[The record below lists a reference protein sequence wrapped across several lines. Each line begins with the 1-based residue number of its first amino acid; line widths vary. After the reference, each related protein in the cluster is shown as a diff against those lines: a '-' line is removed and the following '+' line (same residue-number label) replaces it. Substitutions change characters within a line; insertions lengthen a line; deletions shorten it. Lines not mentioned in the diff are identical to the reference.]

1 MITTSTAST
10 TGSRL
15 DQFEAS
21 GATPLL
27 SVPVQPGRKPL
38 NVLFIIDELC
48 ESGGAERWLLKIV
61 RLLPKDCFRCQLL
74 TFKIDRTGI
83 FADIPCPVHVF
94 KLGRTYDLNA
104 VKVAW
109 KLRGLLRSEKID
121 VVTTL
126 FETSDLWA
134 GPLARLFGVPV
145 LVSSRR
151 DMGILR
157 GRKHQLAY
165 RVISRM
171 FDAVLTVSEKV
182 REFCLANEHV
192 RPERVITLYN
202 GVDLADFTTEKHSS
216 LRTRLGVSA
225 ATPLIATVGHLRHV
239 KGVDTFIEAAARV
252 HREFP
257 EAVFLVVGDPTDAGY
272 AKQLRELCE
281 SLQLGDSVRF
291 LGNVPEVSSLL
302 VECDIFCLPSRSEG
316 FSNALV
322 EAMACGLPCVATR
335 VGGNDEAVLDKV
347 SGFIVPPEEPE
358 SMADRILRLLH
369 DPSLRQQ
376 FGDAARSAVEEK
388 FTDDVMIHQ
397 LSQLYTTLAE
407 AKHA

>member
-1 MITTSTAST
+1 MTTSTPPTVDTRPDA
-10 TGSRL
+10 R
-15 DQFEAS
+15 EAS
-21 GATPLL
+21 GGSPVL
-27 SVPVQPGRKPL
+27 SVPATQGKRPL

-61 RLLPKDCFRCQLL
+61 RLLPKDQFQCQLL
-74 TFKIDRTGI
+74 TFKLDRVGI
-83 FADIPCPVHVF
+83 FADIPCPVHVM

-109 KLRGLLRSEKID
+109 KIRSLLRSEQID

-157 GRKHQLAY
+157 GRKHEIAY
-165 RVISRM
+165 RRISRM
-171 FDAVLTVSEKV
+171 FDAVLTVSNKV

-202 GVDLADFTTEKHSS
+202 GVDLANFTVGKRSEF
-216 LRTRLGVSA
+216 RARLGISA
-225 ATPLIATVGHLRHV
+225 SAPVVATVGHLRHV
-239 KGVDTFIEAAARV
+239 KGVDIFIEAAARV
-252 HREFP
+252 HQAFP
-257 EAVFLVVGDPTDAGY
+257 EAVFLVVGDPTDTAY
-272 AKQLRELCE
+272 AEQLRQLCIK
-281 SLQLGDSVRF
+281 LQLSDTVRF
-291 LGNVPEVSSLL
+291 LGNVSKVSSLL
-302 VECDIFCLPSRSEG
+302 TECDIFCLPSRSEG

-335 VGGNDEAVLDKV
+335 VGGNDEAVQDDV
-347 SGFIVPPEEPE
+347 SGFIVAPENPE
-358 SMADRILRLLH
+358 QMADRLLRLLRE
-369 DPSLRQQ
+369 PALRQQ
-376 FGDAARSAVEEK
+376 MGTAARATVEEK
-388 FTDDVMIHQ
+388 FTDEVMTRQ
-397 LSQLYTTLAE
+397 LSQLYLSLAE